1 VAVTPIEINDLSTLY
16 HWGTALLLVSLDR
29 VTPFWGE
36 MGLHFS
42 DPARA
47 KAVVRRFV
55 LEQQELTMI
64 GGPAYAAQVS
74 ERLTCMFADL
84 AALEGKANAGRLRDW
99 IEQRYVRFQLPEEA
113 WRDAWKSL
121 LTWIDASQEP
131 LLAELGIPE
140 EKARSLV
147 DLSDQ
152 WSRLSDALEE
162 QIEEADSESLE
173 GWDGEQYRLY
183 QRETP
188 VISPLDSL
196 SNYLST
202 SRFTGIWGEILR
214 VLSRPQRDALNDWGQ
229 LICATYTTIAPARAL
244 IPAHYRGTS

>member
-1 VAVTPIEINDLSTLY
+1 MAITPLAINDLSILY

-29 VTPFWGE
+29 VTPFWRE
-36 MGLHFS
+36 MDLHFS

-55 LEQQELTMI
+55 REQQELTRI
-64 GGPAYAAQVS
+64 GAPGYAAQVS

-84 AALEGKANAGRLRDW
+84 AVLEGKANAGHLRDW

-113 WRDAWKSL
+113 WRDDWKSL

-140 EKARSLV
+140 DKARALV

-152 WSRLSDALEE
+152 WSRLTDSLEE
-162 QIEEADSESLE
+162 QIEEADSEPLE
-173 GWDGEQYRLY
+173 GWDGEEYRFY
-183 QRETP
+183 RRETP

-196 SNYLST
+196 SHYLST
-202 SRFTGIWGEILR
+202 SRFTGIWEEILR
-214 VLSRPQRDALNDWGQ
+214 VLSRPEMDALNDWGQ
-229 LICATYTTIAPARAL
+229 LICVSRTTIPPDRAL
-244 IPAHYRGTS
+244 IPAHYRGTP

>member
-1 VAVTPIEINDLSTLY
+1 MAITPITINELPILY

-29 VTPFWGE
+29 VTPFWRE

-55 LEQQELTMI
+55 REQQELTMI
-64 GGPAYAAQVS
+64 GAPGYAAQVS
-74 ERLTCMFADL
+74 ERLTCLFDDL
-84 AALEGKANAGRLRDW
+84 AALEGNANADRLRDW
-99 IEQRYVRFQLPEEA
+99 IEQRYVRYQLPEEA

-121 LTWIDASQEP
+121 LTWIDVSQEP

-140 EKARSLV
+140 DKARALV

-152 WSRLSDALEE
+152 WSRLTDSLEE
-162 QIEEADSESLE
+162 QIEEADSEPLD
-173 GWDGEQYRLY
+173 GWDGEQYQFY

-202 SRFTGIWGEILR
+202 SRFTGIWEEILR
-214 VLSRPQRDALNDWGQ
+214 VLGRPEMDALNDWGQ
-229 LICATYTTIAPARAL
+229 LICVTYTTIPPARAL
-244 IPAHYRGTS
+244 IPTRSRGTP